1 MRNKY
6 KGFTLLELMITV
18 VIVGIIASFALPS
31 YSQYVLRSRRVEA
44 RQALQDIA
52 QRIDQN
58 YRITRNY
65 KTMSDGKP
73 LTDSTLAA
81 WGMAVVPSAQN
92 PHYELSFV
100 ADSINEGGY
109 MLRAK
114 AVGPFYD
121 QSGVKMASNSEALP
135 SNRSRDSL
143 SIECWSR

>member
-18 VIVGIIASFALPS
+18 VIVGIIASFALPT

-52 QRIDQN
+52 QRIDG
-58 YRITRNY
+58 
-65 KTMSDGKP
+65 KT

-114 AVGPFYD
+114 AVGPQARDANCLNFFYD
-121 QSGVKMASNSEALP
+121 QSGVKMASKSEALP